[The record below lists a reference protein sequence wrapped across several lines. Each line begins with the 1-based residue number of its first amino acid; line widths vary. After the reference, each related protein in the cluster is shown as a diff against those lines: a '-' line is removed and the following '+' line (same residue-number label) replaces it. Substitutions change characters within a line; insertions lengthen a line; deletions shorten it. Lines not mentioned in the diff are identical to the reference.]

1 MPQFVDRVEGGHV
14 SSTAIINTPEVVAWS
29 FFPRT
34 LTQTFSGSK
43 IEIRGS
49 QGRKD
54 RERATFFAQADA
66 AAKAADEL
74 LGPRPGVLMGPLPSG
89 LDPFVMWE
97 ATRYNL

>member
-1 MPQFVDRVEGGHV
+1 MRDIACLRACAVR
-14 SSTAIINTPEVVAWS
+14 
-29 FFPRT
+29 
-34 LTQTFSGSK
+34 
-43 IEIRGS
+43 
-49 QGRKD
+49 
-54 RERATFFAQADA
+54 RATAAFSFGLVYLRSSSLKSHLLSLSVAYPFPSLTQADA